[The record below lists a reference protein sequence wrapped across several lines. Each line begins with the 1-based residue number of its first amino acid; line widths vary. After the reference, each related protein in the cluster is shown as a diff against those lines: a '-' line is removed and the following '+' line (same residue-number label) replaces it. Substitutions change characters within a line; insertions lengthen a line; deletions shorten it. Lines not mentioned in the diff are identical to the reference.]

1 MKYPSAISQS
11 AVPRVVSNANI
22 HADPWESFLTLFRLS
37 RVKMSN
43 RVAVCL
49 RSWVKVNAVSPRGA
63 RKCKLMSGRA
73 DVCDAAS
80 LRVRRSA
87 SKFCSWKVV
96 RPHRGTLLL
105 NYSDHAP
112 VHRR

>member
-1 MKYPSAISQS
+1 
-11 AVPRVVSNANI
+11 
-22 HADPWESFLTLFRLS
+22 
-37 RVKMSN
+37 MSN
-43 RVAVCL
+43 RAAVCL

-80 LRVRRSA
+80 HQPTCALLGV
-87 SKFCSWKVV
+87 KNLFNEGG
-96 RPHRGTLLL
+96 PHDGTRLL

-112 VHRR
+112 VRRR